1 VVAHVTLELFK
12 YQEEG
17 ARFLAERARA
27 GLFDAPRVG
36 KSGQVV
42 RALDLRG
49 AARGILVVPAVA
61 REQWRAEFDKFALQR
76 RRVVKGSSIHDFVA
90 WANGHFDTL
99 ITSYDMMVRWTP
111 YLHDRCEAL
120 DFIVFD
126 EGHFLKSEQALRTR
140 TLLGE
145 QARTIGG
152 AVQWAKQAWWLT
164 GTPVPNDPMDILT
177 FLRFQH
183 VMPLGTETFR
193 KRYFTS
199 RAKTYGSAQTAKLDM
214 LPELRALIANNSL
227 RRTLDDTGSDRPPL
241 HATTYLV
248 DGDTDRVRN
257 LLLEHPGMDSTIRDA
272 LLSERGLSSLD
283 APHIAT
289 LRRLIGEAKAP
300 AYADLLI
307 GELHSGL
314 DKMVVFAH
322 HKSVLEIVRAALVKH
337 HIRCGMIV
345 GGQPEKEREA
355 VKQAFDADPL
365 FRVVLCNI
373 RAAGVALTL
382 AASAALDMV
391 EVDWAP
397 ASNMQ
402 AIMRVYGPIHVQRR
416 SVTVRFITLANSF
429 DTQINEIVAEKT
441 KAIAALDAVG
451 GSTLEDMLA

>member
-1 VVAHVTLELFK
+1 MTLELFK

-27 GLFDAPRVG
+27 GLFDRPRVG
-36 KSGQVV
+36 KTSQVI

-49 AARGILVVPAVA
+49 SSRGIIVVPAVA
-61 REQWRAEFDKFALQR
+61 REQWRGEFDKFALQR
-76 RRVVKGSSIHDFVA
+76 RRIVKGTSIHDFVA
-90 WANGHFDTL
+90 WANGRFDTL
-99 ITSYDMMVRWTP
+99 ITSYEMMVHWAP
-111 YLHDRCEAL
+111 HLHDRCEAL
-120 DFIVFD
+120 QFMVFD
-126 EGHFLKSEQALRTR
+126 EAHMMKSEDARRTK

-145 QARTIGG
+145 QARTRGG
-152 AVQWAKQAWWLT
+152 AIMWAQQAWWLT
-164 GTPVPNDPMDILT
+164 GTPQPNDPMDILT

-183 VMPLGTETFR
+183 VMPLGTEAFR

-199 RAKTYGSAQTAKLDM
+199 RAKTYGSAQTAKPDM
-214 LPELRALIANNSL
+214 LAELRLLIANNSL
-227 RRTLDDTGSDRPPL
+227 CRTLDDTGAQRPPL
-241 HATTYLV
+241 HTTTYLV
-248 DGDTDRVRN
+248 DGDAKQVRDV
-257 LLLEHPGMDSTIRDA
+257 LLQHPGLDDTIRDA

-300 AYADLLI
+300 AYAELLV
-307 GELHSGL
+307 GELHAGL

-322 HKSVLEIVRAALVKH
+322 HKSVLETIRAALVKH

-355 VKQAFDADPL
+355 VKQAFDHDPL

-391 EVDWAP
+391 EIDWAP
-397 ASNMQ
+397 MANFQ